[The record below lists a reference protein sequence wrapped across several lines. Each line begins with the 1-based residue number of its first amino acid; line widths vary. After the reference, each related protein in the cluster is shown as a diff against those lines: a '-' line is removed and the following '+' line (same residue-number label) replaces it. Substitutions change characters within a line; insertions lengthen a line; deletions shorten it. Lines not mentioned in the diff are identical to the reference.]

1 MDIKIIPVHDAS
13 EQVRESSAMIL
24 LAAFRYKSSPWTD
37 VKSAIAEINDML
49 DDDRLGF
56 IATAANR
63 ALGIIGA
70 IKHSKYL
77 WELHP
82 LAVSP

>member
-1 MDIKIIPVHDAS
+1 MDIKIIPVHDAT
-13 EQVRESSAMIL
+13 EQLRESAAMIL
-24 LAAFRYKSSPWTD
+24 LAAFQHKSSPWTD
-37 VKSAIAEINDML
+37 IKSAITEINDMM
-49 DDDRLGF
+49 DDNRLGF

-63 ALGIIGA
+63 ALGVIGA

>member
-1 MDIKIIPVHDAS
+1 MDIKIIAVRGAS
-13 EQVRESSAMIL
+13 EQLRDSAAMIL
-24 LAAFRYKSSPWTD
+24 LAAFRHISTPWTD
-37 VKSAIAEINDML
+37 IKSAQAEINSMQEPG
-49 DDDRLGF
+49 RLGF

-70 IKHSKYL
+70 IKHSQYL